1 MDITILG
8 FPGCFYFGL
17 CNVKRKESEKG
28 ERERRRGGG
37 VGIDDFFFW
46 GTEFMVVKTY
56 IELSIYIIQQLDES
70 ISKSDIIYI

>member
-1 MDITILG
+1 MTILG

-28 ERERRRGGG
+28 EREMRGGGGG
-37 VGIDDFFFW
+37 VGIDEFFFW

-56 IELSIYIIQQLDES
+56 IELSIYILIQQLDES